1 MRSAQRGVPENE
13 AEHIACLAKRAQ
25 DPDVQALVASWG
37 PLTPEQLALV
47 ARVFG
52 NTGTTSQ
59 HAAAA

>member
-1 MRSAQRGVPENE
+1 MRAE
-13 AEHIACLAKRAQ
+13 AEYIACLAKRAQ

-37 PLTPEQLALV
+37 PLAPEQLALV